1 MARRSDVARWVLIG
15 VGLLFVVNGVLIAS
29 LRMAQSIPQAY
40 GWLAPVFLTLGITG
54 TLTAWLGLR
63 SSRRWPLVIL
73 AIVYL
78 PWIIVGLVGDTK
90 QGYWP
95 LVAGE
100 ALGLALVLW
109 ALAARLR
116 RTA

>member
-1 MARRSDVARWVLIG
+1 MARWVLIG
-15 VGLLFVVNGVLIAS
+15 VGLLFVVIGVLITS
-29 LRMAQSIPQAY
+29 LRVAQSIPQSY

-63 SSRRWPLVIL
+63 SNRRWPLVVL

-78 PWIIVGLVGDTK
+78 PWTIVGLVGDTK

-95 LVAGE
+95 LVVGQG
-100 ALGLALVLW
+100 LGLALVLW
-109 ALAARLR
+109 ALAARVR
-116 RTA
+116 MRVQQGDG